1 MELGRATADR
11 RGRRA
16 LLDAAP
22 VQHAVHRLLVREQRL
37 HSSRAPRR
45 EDTAYS
51 IRERR
56 STSYQIAVSAVSPV
70 AHSLDQMGLDVDGEG
85 TALEALVPLAQHAR
99 RLLATAAAR
108 PVVLQKM
115 KYLIEDRQI
124 GCVAKTNIEM
134 TTTTV
139 MWCCK
144 DGLITNETECKKRP
158 YPRLPRKNALPIVHL
173 KFEN

>member
-1 MELGRATADR
+1 
-11 RGRRA
+11 
-16 LLDAAP
+16 
-22 VQHAVHRLLVREQRL
+22 
-37 HSSRAPRR
+37 
-45 EDTAYS
+45 
-51 IRERR
+51 
-56 STSYQIAVSAVSPV
+56 
-70 AHSLDQMGLDVDGEG
+70 MGLDVDGEG

-144 DGLITNETECKKRP
+144 DGLITNETECKKVTK
-158 YPRLPRKNALPIVHL
+158 RKGKGSKFHRNDTNNTVLVLQGKLNFEVICKQSWDTSNTASALEV
-173 KFEN
+173 